1 MCQTP
6 HPMSL
11 SRLLVLVVLALSL
24 ATGCRST
31 APRAE
36 APAAARAHTV
46 LLVSIDGMPASMLGS
61 GTMPTLDGLAG
72 AGVRAAWLKP
82 SFPTLTF
89 PNHYTLVTGLRPDR
103 HGIVHN
109 TMQDPVLGR
118 FVSKEASGRD
128 GRWWGGEPI
137 WVTYQ
142 RQGGRSAT
150 MFWPGSEAEIAGA
163 RPTEHVPFDGRW
175 TPRQRVDQVLAWLD
189 QPAAQRPGLVT
200 LYFEQF
206 DVAAH
211 ANGAGSPQARDALR
225 AIDAAL
231 AQLLAGLEARG
242 LREGTDLVIVSDHGM
257 IDVPR
262 AQVTILDDVLPATTY
277 TTPWVGMVVGIVP
290 NPGHEDAV
298 ARAFVRRHAHF
309 TCWDKR
315 ALPAEWRYGTHP
327 RITPIVCVTD
337 PGWSAM
343 PRAARLGTA
352 PVRGEHGFAPEA
364 EGMRAVFVADGP
376 SFRDGVQ
383 LPPFDNV
390 DVYPLLARLLGVTPA
405 PNDGALDAVAPA
417 LRD

>member
-1 MCQTP
+1 
-6 HPMSL
+6 MSF
-11 SRLLVLVVLALSL
+11 SRLVILALLALSL
-24 ATGCRST
+24 ATGCRSA

-36 APAAARAHTV
+36 GPVAARSHTV
-46 LLVSIDGMPASMLGS
+46 LLVSIDGMPASMLGD
-61 GTMPTLDGLAG
+61 GTMPTLDALARE
-72 AGVRAAWLKP
+72 GVRAQWLRP

-89 PNHYTLVTGLRPDR
+89 PNHYTLVTGLRPDH

-109 TMQDPVLGR
+109 NMVDPALGR
-118 FVSKEASGRD
+118 FVSKEASAKD

-163 RPTEHVPFDGRW
+163 RPAAYIPFDGKR
-175 TPRQRVDQVLAWLD
+175 TPAQRVGQVLAWLD
-189 QPAAQRPGLVT
+189 QPASERPGLVT
-200 LYFEQF
+200 LYFEHY

-211 ANGAGSPQARDALR
+211 AHGAASPEARDALR

-231 AQLLAGLEARG
+231 AQLLAGLDARA
-242 LREGTDLVIVSDHGM
+242 LRAGTDLVIVSDHGM

-262 AQVTILDDVLPATTY
+262 GQVAILDDVLPATLY

-290 NPGHEDAV
+290 QPGHEDAV
-298 ARAFVRRHAHF
+298 RRAFVRRHAHYE
-309 TCWDKR
+309 CWEKH
-315 ALPAEWRYGTHP
+315 ALPAAWRYGTHP
-327 RITPIVCVTD
+327 RIAPIVCVTD

-364 EGMRAVFVADGP
+364 EVMRAVFVADGP
-376 SFRDGVQ
+376 SFREGVQ

-390 DVYPLLARLLGVTPA
+390 DLYPLLARLLGVTAA
-405 PNDGALDAVAPA
+405 PNDGTLDAVAPA

>member
-1 MCQTP
+1 
-6 HPMSL
+6 MSL
-11 SRLLVLVVLALSL
+11 SRLLVLALLALSL
-24 ATGCRST
+24 ATGCRSA

-36 APAAARAHTV
+36 GPVAARSHTV
-46 LLVSIDGMPASMLGS
+46 LLVSIDGMPASMLGD
-61 GTMPTLDGLAG
+61 GTMPTLDALARE
-72 AGVRAAWLKP
+72 GVRAQWLRP

-89 PNHYTLVTGLRPDR
+89 PNHYTLVTGLRPDH

-109 TMQDPVLGR
+109 NMDDPALGR
-118 FVSKEASGRD
+118 FVSKEASAKD

-150 MFWPGSEAEIAGA
+150 MFWPGSEADIRGV
-163 RPTEHVPFDGRW
+163 RPTQSRAFDR
-175 TPRQRVDQVLAWLD
+175 TLAPLQRVDQVLAWLD
-189 QPAAQRPGLVT
+189 QPTAQRPGLLT
-200 LYFEQF
+200 LYFDQY

-211 ANGAGSPQARDALR
+211 AHGANSPEAREALR
-225 AIDAAL
+225 TIDGALARLVAAL
-231 AQLLAGLEARG
+231 DARG
-242 LREGTDLVIVSDHGM
+242 LRDGTDLVIVSDHGM

-262 AQVTILDDVLPATTY
+262 AQVAILDDVLPATLY

-290 NPGHEDAV
+290 QPGHEDAV
-298 ARAFVRRHAHF
+298 RRAFVRRHAHYE
-309 TCWDKR
+309 CWDR
-315 ALPAEWRYGTHP
+315 HALPAAWRFGTHP

-343 PRAARLGTA
+343 PRSARLGTT

-376 SFRDGVQ
+376 SFREGVQ

-390 DVYPLLARLLGVTPA
+390 DIYPLLARLLGVAPA
-405 PNDGALDAVAPA
+405 PNDGTLDAVAPA
-417 LRD
+417 LRE